1 MKRIWISDTVR
12 NVEVVNQGIR
22 VLSNICGGTIP
33 EPTEVLAANRKRN
46 GKRLLPPPHS
56 RSPIKTSLGSSPRRS
71 MGPISSPQK
80 NGDTPSRAMSHPL
93 GSRKLDF
100 SADQPH
106 LSAERSPPKPKEVR
120 SIFGTTSRKGKGK
133 LVQGSGM
140 GRKRPFDLSLD
151 EDEEEEGNSSHI
163 DGVNRIGE
171 ASLVDDDSG
180 APAYNDDSVQISGDQ
195 SLEVPDETQQEMSKI
210 QEQSKAQVMVKK
222 RGRPKAAVKDSAP
235 PPPVPAENEPSM
247 DAPTGKKRTG
257 RPKKHV
263 FDIPESET
271 ALVVEEKNEAPK
283 KRGRKKANV
292 DVHRDDEQDEG
303 EAGPSKPAK
312 RPRTEP
318 VEVTP
323 TKKSRK
329 AKKPPPSER
338 DPNARITS
346 AKGKGK
352 EKERAP
358 SAEPASSASFA
369 KPKSRSLYVL
379 RHETPAEDDGS
390 RLLRSGRH
398 SVKPIAYW
406 RGERIV
412 YGDSHLDGKN
422 IILPPIRE
430 VIRTEEVVDAR
441 PKKSYR
447 RLAGRPAIRRPL
459 DDVDEEDEDQ
469 EPWELGEGVLRAEV
483 MQWDP
488 VEQKGSEEN
497 IEHVG

>member
-1 MKRIWISDTVR
+1 M
-12 NVEVVNQGIR
+12 
-22 VLSNICGGTIP
+22 
-33 EPTEVLAANRKRN
+33 
-46 GKRLLPPPHS
+46 
-56 RSPIKTSLGSSPRRS
+56 
-71 MGPISSPQK
+71 
-80 NGDTPSRAMSHPL
+80 
-93 GSRKLDF
+93 
-100 SADQPH
+100 
-106 LSAERSPPKPKEVR
+106 
-120 SIFGTTSRKGKGK
+120 FGTTSRKGKGK
-133 LVQGSGM
+133 LIQESGM

-151 EDEEEEGNSSHI
+151 EDEEEDGISSHI
-163 DGVNRIGE
+163 DGGNGTGE
-171 ASLVDDDSG
+171 ASLLDDDSG
-180 APAYNDDSVQISGDQ
+180 APAYNDDSVQINGDQ
-195 SLEVPDETQQEMSKI
+195 SLEVPDETLQELSEI
-210 QEQSKAQVMVKK
+210 QEQSKAHAMVKK
-222 RGRPKAAVKDSAP
+222 RGRPKAAAKDSAP
-235 PPPVPAENEPSM
+235 PPPVLAENEPSM
-247 DAPTGKKRTG
+247 DAPTTKKRTG
-257 RPKKHV
+257 RPKKQV
-263 FDIPESET
+263 FDIPESEP
-271 ALVVEEKNEAPK
+271 ASVVKEKGEAPK
-283 KRGRKKANV
+283 KRGRKKVNV
-292 DVHRDDEQDEG
+292 EVHHDDEQDEG

-312 RPRTEP
+312 RPRTDP

-352 EKERAP
+352 GEEKEKAP
-358 SAEPASSASFA
+358 SAEPASSASFV

-422 IILPPIRE
+422 IILAPIRE

-447 RLAGRPAIRRPL
+447 RLAGRPAVRRPL